1 MEKELKIVFS
11 VFLVFFIYA
20 LTTFFNS
27 GSFLAPFFFAKLT
40 LVIVSLIFAFINI
53 NTPKQFLL
61 WFYVIATALFAITD
75 ENTIGFLNF
84 FFNSTF
90 FDDLSHSMLFLAISF
105 IFYFCFHFTAI
116 FLFYFSS
123 KKKSVSFALVVL
135 LATSLLMFFFTE
147 FFLATISI
155 SIFFFLFFIVAQRDS
170 ELKNKTL
177 RVISYQYLLLVLLGT
192 FEYFI

>member
-27 GSFLAPFFFAKLT
+27 GCFLAPFFFAKLT
-40 LVIVSLIFAFINI
+40 LVIVSLIFAFINF
-53 NTPKQFLL
+53 TSPKQFLL

-84 FFNSTF
+84 VLNTTI
-90 FDDLSHSMLFLAISF
+90 FDELSHSTLFLVISF
-105 IFYFCFHFTAI
+105 IFYFSFHLTAI
-116 FLFYFSS
+116 LLYYFSFKQKILS
-123 KKKSVSFALVVL
+123 ISLSGL
-135 LATSLLMFFFTE
+135 LICSILLFFYNE
-147 FFLATISI
+147 SFLATISI
-155 SIFFFLFFIVAQRDS
+155 SLFFLLFFVVAQRDS

-177 RVISYQYLLLVLLGT
+177 RVISYQYLLLVLLGS